1 MINIESLFSRRNNH
15 HLLTQLKSLTEI
27 RKNLSG
33 FFLGSSLIRNFVS
46 DSLTLLLAR
55 KVINIESLFSRRNNH
70 HLLTQLKSLTEIRKN
85 LSGFFLGSSLIR
97 NFVSDSLTLLLAR
110 NLIIIESNFS
120 RCDFI
125 ENEF

>member
-1 MINIESLFSRRNNH
+1 MVLTCEF
-15 HLLTQLKSLTEI
+15 LLRLQSLTEI
-27 RKNLSG
+27 RKNPD
-33 FFLGSSLIRNFVS
+33 R
-46 DSLTLLLAR
+46 
-55 KVINIESLFSRRNNH
+55 
-70 HLLTQLKSLTEIRKN
+70 
-85 LSGFFLGSSLIR
+85 FFLGSSLIR

>member
-15 HLLTQLKSLTEI
+15 HLLTQLKSLIEI

-33 FFLGSSLIRNFVS
+33 FFLGSSLIRN
-46 DSLTLLLAR
+46 LLA
-55 KVINIESLFSRRNNH
+55 IPNP
-70 HLLTQLKSLTEIRKN
+70 LTQP
-85 LSGFFLGSSLIR
+85 G
-97 NFVSDSLTLLLAR
+97 

-125 ENEF
+125 ENEFLYLLVEKAKVLFSLTNN

>member
-1 MINIESLFSRRNNH
+1 MVLTCQF
-15 HLLTQLKSLTEI
+15 LLRLQ
-27 RKNLSG
+27 
-33 FFLGSSLIRNFVS
+33 
-46 DSLTLLLAR
+46 
-55 KVINIESLFSRRNNH
+55 
-70 HLLTQLKSLTEIRKN
+70 SLTEIRKN

-125 ENEF
+125 ENEILGIY

>member
-1 MINIESLFSRRNNH
+1 M
-15 HLLTQLKSLTEI
+15 T
-27 RKNLSG
+27 
-33 FFLGSSLIRNFVS
+33 
-46 DSLTLLLAR
+46 SLTLLLVR